1 MKEEKWY
8 SGIVTHGLENGRTFG
23 FRTANIADIYPE
35 MTVDNG
41 VYAVK
46 IQLNNDYFYGMLY
59 IGTRPTLQLTERS
72 IEIHIFD
79 FQKNIYSQKILF
91 SINKKIRDE
100 QYFSSNEKLIE
111 QIEKDAELIRQ
122 FFRLP
127 PPQFRL

>member
-23 FRTANIADIYPE
+23 FRTANIADIDPE

-46 IQLNNDYFYGMLY
+46 IQLNNDYFYGRLY

-127 PPQFRL
+127 PPQF